1 VTVGQGCT
9 TIDSEVMNT
18 CTAFDK
24 FPYLETDRLI
34 LREIQLTDAEAIFRI
49 LADPDVTK
57 YQDIATATSIEQ
69 AKRLIALRAERLRAD
84 QGIRWAIATKIANRL
99 IGSCGFSYKTP
110 FQAEIGYELA
120 KANWGRGLMTEALS
134 AMIDFGFQQAEL
146 NRLEAM
152 VMLEN
157 KASMRVLEKL
167 GFIEEGILRQ
177 YGFWQGQFHDLKL
190 FSLLKGDRTPH
201 S

>member
-1 VTVGQGCT
+1 
-9 TIDSEVMNT
+9 MNS

-34 LREIQLTDAEAIFRI
+34 LREIELTDAEAIFRI
-49 LADPDVTK
+49 FADPDVAR
-57 YQDIATATSIEQ
+57 YQDVAIATSIEQ
-69 AKRLIALRAERLRAD
+69 AKRLIVLRAERFRSG
-84 QGIRWAIATKIANRL
+84 QGIRWAIATKIDNGC
-99 IGSCGFSYKTP
+99 IGSCGLSYKTP

-120 KANWGRGLMTEALS
+120 QANWGKGLMTEALG
-134 AMIDFGFQQAEL
+134 AMIDFGFQQAQL

-190 FSLLKGDRTPH
+190 FSLLKGDRTVR